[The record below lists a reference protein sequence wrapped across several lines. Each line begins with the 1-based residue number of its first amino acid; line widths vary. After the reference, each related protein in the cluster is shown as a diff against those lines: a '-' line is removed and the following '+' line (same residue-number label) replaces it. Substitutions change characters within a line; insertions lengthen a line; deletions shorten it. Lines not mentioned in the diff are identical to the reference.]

1 MGRRSQKNFYY
12 GGQLLVLYLAEVK
25 KQTRGFIGGYKTELK
40 LLACQHN
47 DQTWS
52 AIPGEDILTYDE
64 TNSLGEGALL
74 LVNLSNNRQLQ
85 GNPELAGAEMV
96 RQLQKI
102 SRLMERSKKDQE
114 KMEQW
119 KQSLTYQ
126 TEILNRQ
133 KMEMETRIEQIE
145 QIEAEFDYLERKRQ
159 ELETLKQ
166 QLNEQQRHLE
176 EGQINCNSYPNLSP
190 EKQQFIRSLAER
202 LANNHDR
209 GNSPSQIL
217 HSTLESVQEQQ
228 TILNS
233 CWQSL
238 EEQKKT
244 VENRQVA
251 NDEMLDYLEQRA
263 RELQTSRNALETAQ
277 IQLQI
282 QETVLNQKQELFER
296 LNLTLQTTDSTRQ
309 MLLRLLQGEELD
321 FDGKIDLEALEKMPL
336 EELESLVKNL
346 QTDLKRWE
354 IFVNDQEEELTLQ
367 CQTVEELEARMAT
380 IDESERA
387 NLEEELAEEQ
397 EKKGMLAAT
406 LVGQRRNLQE
416 RQAIRSQHLKMLQRR
431 QGILSPEDAQKCS
444 FEPLLI
450 LLADNYQNNLQE
462 SQRLAA
468 EIKGLQ
474 EDLPKNRDTI
484 DGQWSDLEQ
493 KTREFE
499 EQERQWRDAN
509 LALLRLKTQV
519 QQYETFL
526 QPVQDQLD
534 QIRQKLETISQWL
547 MPMES
552 NGSAYHYAIN
562 S

>member
-1 MGRRSQKNFYY
+1 
-12 GGQLLVLYLAEVK
+12 VLYLAEVK

-52 AIPGEDILTYDE
+52 ALPGEDILTYDE

-114 KMEQW
+114 KIEQW
-119 KQSLTYQ
+119 KQSLAYQ

-145 QIEAEFDYLERKRQ
+145 QIEAEFEYLERKRQ

-238 EEQKKT
+238 EEQKKA

-282 QETVLNQKQELFER
+282 QETVLSQKQELFER

-416 RQAIRSQHLKMLQRR
+416 RQAIRSQHLKILQRR

-474 EDLPKNRDTI
+474 EDLQKSSDSI

-509 LALLRLKTQV
+509 LVLVRLKTQV

>member
-1 MGRRSQKNFYY
+1 
-12 GGQLLVLYLAEVK
+12 VLYLGEVK
-25 KQTRGFIGGYKTELK
+25 KQIRGFIGGYKTELK

-102 SRLMERSKKDQE
+102 ARLMERSKKDQE
-114 KMEQW
+114 KIEEW

-126 TEILNRQ
+126 SEILNRQ

-145 QIEAEFDYLERKRQ
+145 QIEAEFEYLERKRQ

-176 EGQINCNSYPNLSP
+176 EGQINFNSSPNLSP

-202 LANNHDR
+202 LANNHHR

-228 TILNS
+228 NILNS

-238 EEQKKT
+238 EEQKKA
-244 VENRQVA
+244 VENRQFA
-251 NDEMLDYLEQRA
+251 NNEMLDYLEQRA
-263 RELQTSRNALETAQ
+263 RELQTSRGALETAK

-282 QETVLNQKQELFER
+282 QETVLSQKQELFES

-416 RQAIRSQHLKMLQRR
+416 RQAIRSQHLKILQRR

-450 LLADNYQNNLQE
+450 LLEDSYQNNLQE

-468 EIKGLQ
+468 EIKRLQ

-484 DGQWSDLEQ
+484 DEQWSDLEQ

-552 NGSAYHYAIN
+552 NGSAYP
-562 S
+562 

>member
-1 MGRRSQKNFYY
+1 
-12 GGQLLVLYLAEVK
+12 VLYLAEVK
-25 KQTRGFIGGYKTELK
+25 KQTKGFIGGYKTELK

-102 SRLMERSKKDQE
+102 SRLMERSKENQE
-114 KMEQW
+114 KIEQW

-126 TEILNRQ
+126 SEILNRQ
-133 KMEMETRIEQIE
+133 KVEMEARIEQIE
-145 QIEAEFDYLERKRQ
+145 QIEAEFEYLERKRQ

-166 QLNEQQRHLE
+166 QLKEQQRHLE
-176 EGQINCNSYPNLSP
+176 EGQINFNFSPNLSP
-190 EKQQFIRSLAER
+190 EQEQFIRSLAER

-217 HSTLESVQEQQ
+217 YSTLESVQGQQ

-238 EEQKKT
+238 EEQKKAL
-244 VENRQVA
+244 ENRQVA
-251 NDEMLDYLEQRA
+251 NDEMLDHLEQKA
-263 RELQTSRNALETAQ
+263 RELQMSRSALETAKV
-277 IQLQI
+277 QLQI
-282 QETVLNQKQELFER
+282 QETVLSQKQELFEH
-296 LNLTLQTTDSTRQ
+296 LNLTLQTTDSNRQ
-309 MLLRLLQGEELD
+309 MLLRLAQGQDLD

-336 EELESLVKNL
+336 EELESLVNNL
-346 QTDLKRWE
+346 QTDLDRLE

-367 CQTVEELEARMAT
+367 SQTVEELEARMAR

-387 NLEEELAEEQ
+387 NFAEELAEEQ
-397 EKKGMLAAT
+397 ERKGMLTET
-406 LVGQRRNLQE
+406 LVGQRRNLRE
-416 RQAIRSQHLKMLQRR
+416 RQAIRSQHLKIMQRR

-444 FEPLLI
+444 FEPVLI

-462 SQRLAA
+462 SQHLAA

-509 LALLRLKTQV
+509 LALVRLKTQM

-526 QPVQDQLD
+526 QPVQDHLD
-534 QIRQKLETISQWL
+534 QIHQKLENISHWFI
-547 MPMES
+547 PMES
-552 NGSAYHYAIN
+552 NVIAYH
-562 S
+562 

>member
-1 MGRRSQKNFYY
+1 
-12 GGQLLVLYLAEVK
+12 VLHLAEVK

-40 LLACQHN
+40 LLACQHK

-52 AIPGEDILTYDE
+52 VIPGEDIFTYDE

-114 KMEQW
+114 KIEQW

-126 TEILNRQ
+126 SEILNRQ
-133 KMEMETRIEQIE
+133 KMEMEARIEQIE
-145 QIEAEFDYLERKRQ
+145 EIEAEFEYLERKRQ

-166 QLNEQQRHLE
+166 QLNEQQRQLE
-176 EGQINCNSYPNLSP
+176 EGQINYNSYPNLSP
-190 EKQQFIRSLAER
+190 EQQQFIRSLTER
-202 LANNHDR
+202 LANHHDR

-217 HSTLESVQEQQ
+217 HSTLESVQGQQ

-238 EEQKKT
+238 EEQKKA
-244 VENRQVA
+244 VEERQVA
-251 NDEMLDYLEQRA
+251 NEQMLNHLEQRA
-263 RELQTSRNALETAQ
+263 RELQTSRSALETAKV
-277 IQLQI
+277 QLQI
-282 QETVLNQKQELFER
+282 QETVLSQKQELFER
-296 LNLTLQTTDSTRQ
+296 LNLTLQTTDSARQ
-309 MLLRLLQGEELD
+309 MLLSFAQGEDLG
-321 FDGKIDLEALEKMPL
+321 FDGKIERQALEKMPL
-336 EELESLVKNL
+336 EELESLVNNL
-346 QTDLKRWE
+346 QTDLKHLE

-367 CQTVEELEARMAT
+367 SQTVEELAARMAT
-380 IDESERA
+380 IDESQRA

-397 EKKGMLAAT
+397 ERKGMLTAT

-416 RQAIRSQHLKMLQRR
+416 RQAIRSQHLKILQQR
-431 QGILSPEDAQKCS
+431 QGILSPEEAQKCS

-450 LLADNYQNNLQE
+450 LLADNYQNNLEE

-468 EIKGLQ
+468 EIERIQ
-474 EDLPKNRDTI
+474 EDLQKTSDSL

-526 QPVQDQLD
+526 QPVQDHLD

-547 MPMES
+547 TPMES
-552 NGSAYHYAIN
+552 NGSGYHHAIN

>member
-1 MGRRSQKNFYY
+1 M
-12 GGQLLVLYLAEVK
+12 LYLAEVK

-52 AIPGEDILTYDE
+52 AIPGEDILIYDE

-74 LVNLSNNRQLQ
+74 LVNLSNSRQLQ

-114 KMEQW
+114 KIEQW

-126 TEILNRQ
+126 SEILNRQ

-416 RQAIRSQHLKMLQRR
+416 RQAIRSQHLKILQRR

-450 LLADNYQNNLQE
+450 FLEDSYQNNLQE
-462 SQRLAA
+462 SQHLAA

-474 EDLPKNRDTI
+474 EDLQKSSDTI
-484 DGQWSDLEQ
+484 DEQWSDLEQ

-509 LALLRLKTQV
+509 LVLVRLKTQV

>member
-1 MGRRSQKNFYY
+1 M
-12 GGQLLVLYLAEVK
+12 LYLTEVK

-102 SRLMERSKKDQE
+102 ARLMERSKKDQE
-114 KMEQW
+114 KIEEW

-126 TEILNRQ
+126 SEILNRQ

-145 QIEAEFDYLERKRQ
+145 QIEAEFEYLERKRQ

-176 EGQINCNSYPNLSP
+176 EGQINFNSSPNLSP

-238 EEQKKT
+238 EEQKKA
-244 VENRQVA
+244 VENRQFA
-251 NDEMLDYLEQRA
+251 NNEMLDYLEQRA
-263 RELQTSRNALETAQ
+263 RELQTSRGALETAK

-282 QETVLNQKQELFER
+282 QETVLSQKQELFES

-416 RQAIRSQHLKMLQRR
+416 RQAIRSQHLKILQRR

-450 LLADNYQNNLQE
+450 LLEDSYQNNLQE

-468 EIKGLQ
+468 EIKRLQ

-484 DGQWSDLEQ
+484 DEQWSDLEQ

>member
-1 MGRRSQKNFYY
+1 M
-12 GGQLLVLYLAEVK
+12 LYLAEVK

-52 AIPGEDILTYDE
+52 ALPGEDILTYDE

-114 KMEQW
+114 KIEQW
-119 KQSLTYQ
+119 KQSLAYQ

-145 QIEAEFDYLERKRQ
+145 QIEAEFEYLERKRQ

-238 EEQKKT
+238 EEQKKA

-282 QETVLNQKQELFER
+282 QETVLSQKQELFER

-416 RQAIRSQHLKMLQRR
+416 RQAIRSQHLKILQRR

-474 EDLPKNRDTI
+474 EDLQKSSDSI

-509 LALLRLKTQV
+509 LVLVRLKTQV

>member
-1 MGRRSQKNFYY
+1 M
-12 GGQLLVLYLAEVK
+12 LYLAEVK

-238 EEQKKT
+238 EEQKKA

-263 RELQTSRNALETAQ
+263 RELQTSRSALETAK

-282 QETVLNQKQELFER
+282 QETVLSQKQELFER

-354 IFVNDQEEELTLQ
+354 IFVNDEEEELTLQ

-387 NLEEELAEEQ
+387 NLESELAEEQ

-416 RQAIRSQHLKMLQRR
+416 RQAIRSQHLK
-431 QGILSPEDAQKCS
+431 IL
-444 FEPLLI
+444 
-450 LLADNYQNNLQE
+450 
-462 SQRLAA
+462 
-468 EIKGLQ
+468 
-474 EDLPKNRDTI
+474 
-484 DGQWSDLEQ
+484 
-493 KTREFE
+493 
-499 EQERQWRDAN
+499 
-509 LALLRLKTQV
+509 
-519 QQYETFL
+519 
-526 QPVQDQLD
+526 
-534 QIRQKLETISQWL
+534 
-547 MPMES
+547 
-552 NGSAYHYAIN
+552 
-562 S
+562 

>member
-1 MGRRSQKNFYY
+1 M
-12 GGQLLVLYLAEVK
+12 LYLAEVK
-25 KQTRGFIGGYKTELK
+25 KQTKGFIGGYKTELK

-114 KMEQW
+114 KIEQW

-126 TEILNRQ
+126 SEILNRQ
-133 KMEMETRIEQIE
+133 KVEMEARIEQIE
-145 QIEAEFDYLERKRQ
+145 QIEAEFEYLERKRQ

-166 QLNEQQRHLE
+166 QLKEQQRHLE
-176 EGQINCNSYPNLSP
+176 EGQINFNFSPNLSP
-190 EKQQFIRSLAER
+190 EQEQFIRSLAER

-217 HSTLESVQEQQ
+217 YSTLESVQGQQ

-238 EEQKKT
+238 EEQKKAL
-244 VENRQVA
+244 ENRQVA
-251 NDEMLDYLEQRA
+251 NDEMLDHLEQKA
-263 RELQTSRNALETAQ
+263 RELQMSRSALETAKV
-277 IQLQI
+277 QLQI
-282 QETVLNQKQELFER
+282 QETVLSQKQELFEH
-296 LNLTLQTTDSTRQ
+296 LNLTLQTTDSARQ
-309 MLLRLLQGEELD
+309 MLLSFAQGED
-321 FDGKIDLEALEKMPL
+321 IDRGGKIDLEALEKMPL
-336 EELESLVKNL
+336 EELESLVNNL
-346 QTDLKRWE
+346 QTDLDRLE
-354 IFVNDQEEELTLQ
+354 TFVNDQEEELTLQ
-367 CQTVEELEARMAT
+367 SQTVEELEARMAT
-380 IDESERA
+380 IDQSQRA
-387 NLEEELAEEQ
+387 NLGEELAEER
-397 EKKGMLAAT
+397 ERKGMLTAT
-406 LVGQRRNLQE
+406 LVGQRRNLLE
-416 RQAIRSQHLKMLQRR
+416 RQAIRSRHLKILQRR

-444 FEPLLI
+444 FEPVLI

-468 EIKGLQ
+468 EIERIQ
-474 EDLPKNRDTI
+474 EDLQKSSDSL

-499 EQERQWRDAN
+499 EEERQWRDAN

-526 QPVQDQLD
+526 QPVQDHLD
-534 QIRQKLETISQWL
+534 QIRQKLETLSQWL
-547 MPMES
+547 TPMES

>member
-1 MGRRSQKNFYY
+1 
-12 GGQLLVLYLAEVK
+12 VLYLAEVK

-40 LLACQHN
+40 LLACQHK

-114 KMEQW
+114 KIEQW

-126 TEILNRQ
+126 SEILNRQ

-145 QIEAEFDYLERKRQ
+145 QIEAEFEYLERKRQ

-202 LANNHDR
+202 LANKHDR
-209 GNSPSQIL
+209 GNSPSQII

-238 EEQKKT
+238 EEEKKA
-244 VENRQVA
+244 VENLQVA

-263 RELQTSRNALETAQ
+263 RELQTSRNALETAK

-282 QETVLNQKQELFER
+282 QETVLSQKQELFEC
-296 LNLTLQTTDSTRQ
+296 LNLTLQTTDSTQQ

-321 FDGKIDLEALEKMPL
+321 FDGKVDLEALEKMPL

-534 QIRQKLETISQWL
+534 QIRQKLEAISQWL
-547 MPMES
+547 TPMES

>member
-1 MGRRSQKNFYY
+1 
-12 GGQLLVLYLAEVK
+12 VLYLAEVK

-40 LLACQHN
+40 LLACQHK

-52 AIPGEDILTYDE
+52 AIPEEDILTYDE
-64 TNSLGEGALL
+64 TKPLAEGALL

-85 GNPELAGAEMV
+85 GNPELAAAEMV

-114 KMEQW
+114 KIEQW

-126 TEILNRQ
+126 SEILNRQ
-133 KMEMETRIEQIE
+133 KMEMEARIEQIE
-145 QIEAEFDYLERKRQ
+145 QIEAEFEYLERKRQ

-166 QLNEQQRHLE
+166 QLNEQQRQLE
-176 EGQINCNSYPNLSP
+176 EGQINDNFSPNLSL
-190 EKQQFIRSLAER
+190 EQQQFIRSLAER
-202 LANNHDR
+202 LANNHDP

-217 HSTLESVQEQQ
+217 YSTLESVQGQQ

-238 EEQKKT
+238 EEQKKA

-251 NDEMLDYLEQRA
+251 NDEMIDYLEQRA
-263 RELQTSRNALETAQ
+263 RELQTSRSGLETAK

-282 QETVLNQKQELFER
+282 QETVLSHKQELFER

-321 FDGKIDLEALEKMPL
+321 FDDKIDLEALEKMPL

-387 NLEEELAEEQ
+387 NLEAELAEEQ
-397 EKKGMLAAT
+397 EKKAMLAAT

-416 RQAIRSQHLKMLQRR
+416 RQAIRSQHLKILQRR

-444 FEPLLI
+444 FEPVLM

-468 EIKGLQ
+468 EIKQLQ
-474 EDLPKNRDTI
+474 EDLQKSGDI
-484 DGQWSDLEQ
+484 IEGQWSDLAQ

-499 EQERQWRDAN
+499 EQEREWRDAN

-526 QPVQDQLD
+526 QPVQDHLD
-534 QIRQKLETISQWL
+534 QIRQQLETICQWL
-547 MPMES
+547 TPMKS

>member
-102 SRLMERSKKDQE
+102 ARLMERSKKDQE
-114 KMEQW
+114 KIEEW

-126 TEILNRQ
+126 SEILNRQ

-145 QIEAEFDYLERKRQ
+145 QIEAEFEYLERKRQ

-176 EGQINCNSYPNLSP
+176 EGQINFNSSPNLSP

-202 LANNHDR
+202 LANNHHR

-228 TILNS
+228 NILNS

-238 EEQKKT
+238 EEQKKA
-244 VENRQVA
+244 VENRQFA
-251 NDEMLDYLEQRA
+251 NNEMLDYLEQRA
-263 RELQTSRNALETAQ
+263 RELQTSRGALETAK

-282 QETVLNQKQELFER
+282 QETVLSQKQELFES

-416 RQAIRSQHLKMLQRR
+416 RQAIRSQHLKILQRR

-450 LLADNYQNNLQE
+450 LLEDSYQNNLQE

-468 EIKGLQ
+468 EIKRLQ

-484 DGQWSDLEQ
+484 DEQWSDLEQ

-552 NGSAYHYAIN
+552 NGSAYP
-562 S
+562 

>member
-1 MGRRSQKNFYY
+1 M
-12 GGQLLVLYLAEVK
+12 LYLAEVK

-52 AIPGEDILTYDE
+52 AIPGEDILIYDE

-114 KMEQW
+114 KIEQW

-126 TEILNRQ
+126 SEMLNRQ

-145 QIEAEFDYLERKRQ
+145 QIEAEFEYLERKRQ

-209 GNSPSQIL
+209 GNSPSQII

-238 EEQKKT
+238 EEQKKA

-263 RELQTSRNALETAQ
+263 RELETSRNALETAK

-282 QETVLNQKQELFER
+282 QETVLSQKQELFER

-354 IFVNDQEEELTLQ
+354 IFVNDEEEELTLQ

-387 NLEEELAEEQ
+387 NLESELAEEQ

-416 RQAIRSQHLKMLQRR
+416 RQAIRSQHLKILQRR

-450 LLADNYQNNLQE
+450 FLEDSYQNNLQE

-474 EDLPKNRDTI
+474 EDLQKSSDSI

-509 LALLRLKTQV
+509 LVLVRLKTQV

>member
-1 MGRRSQKNFYY
+1 
-12 GGQLLVLYLAEVK
+12 VLYLAEVK

-114 KMEQW
+114 KIEQW

-126 TEILNRQ
+126 SEILNRQ

-145 QIEAEFDYLERKRQ
+145 QIEAEFEYLERKKQ

-238 EEQKKT
+238 EEQKKAL
-244 VENRQVA
+244 ENRQVA
-251 NDEMLDYLEQRA
+251 NDEMLDYLEKRA
-263 RELQTSRNALETAQ
+263 RELQTSRRALETAK
-277 IQLQI
+277 IELQI
-282 QETVLNQKQELFER
+282 QETVLSQKQKLFEH
-296 LNLTLQTTDSTRQ
+296 LNLTLQTTDSARQ
-309 MLLRLLQGEELD
+309 MLLSFAQGED
-321 FDGKIDLEALEKMPL
+321 IDRGGKIDLEALEKMPL
-336 EELESLVKNL
+336 EELESLVNNL
-346 QTDLKRWE
+346 QTDLNRLE
-354 IFVNDQEEELTLQ
+354 TFVNDQEEELTLQ
-367 CQTVEELEARMAT
+367 SQTVEELEARMAT
-380 IDESERA
+380 IDQSQRA
-387 NLEEELAEEQ
+387 NLGEELAEER
-397 EKKGMLAAT
+397 ERKGMLTAT
-406 LVGQRRNLQE
+406 LVGQRRNLLE
-416 RQAIRSQHLKMLQRR
+416 RQAIRSRHLKILQRR

-444 FEPLLI
+444 FEPVLI
-450 LLADNYQNNLQE
+450 LLEDSYQNNLQE

-468 EIKGLQ
+468 EIKELQ
-474 EDLPKNRDTI
+474 EDLQKNRDTI
-484 DGQWSDLEQ
+484 DEQCSDLEQ

-547 MPMES
+547 TPMES

>member
-1 MGRRSQKNFYY
+1 
-12 GGQLLVLYLAEVK
+12 VLYLTEVK

-102 SRLMERSKKDQE
+102 ARLMERSKKDQE
-114 KMEQW
+114 KIEEW

-126 TEILNRQ
+126 SEILNRQ

-145 QIEAEFDYLERKRQ
+145 QIEAEFEYLERKRQ

-176 EGQINCNSYPNLSP
+176 EGQINFNSSPNLSP

-202 LANNHDR
+202 LANNHHR

-228 TILNS
+228 NILNS

-238 EEQKKT
+238 EEQKKA
-244 VENRQVA
+244 VENRQFA
-251 NDEMLDYLEQRA
+251 NNEMLDYLEQRA
-263 RELQTSRNALETAQ
+263 RELQTSRGALETAK

-282 QETVLNQKQELFER
+282 QETVLSQKQELFES

-416 RQAIRSQHLKMLQRR
+416 RQAIRSQHLKILQRR

-450 LLADNYQNNLQE
+450 LLEDSYQNNLQE

-468 EIKGLQ
+468 EIKRLQ

-484 DGQWSDLEQ
+484 DEQWSDLEQ

-552 NGSAYHYAIN
+552 NGSAYP
-562 S
+562 

>member
-1 MGRRSQKNFYY
+1 
-12 GGQLLVLYLAEVK
+12 
-25 KQTRGFIGGYKTELK
+25 
-40 LLACQHN
+40 
-47 DQTWS
+47 
-52 AIPGEDILTYDE
+52 
-64 TNSLGEGALL
+64 
-74 LVNLSNNRQLQ
+74 
-85 GNPELAGAEMV
+85 
-96 RQLQKI
+96 
-102 SRLMERSKKDQE
+102 
-114 KMEQW
+114 
-119 KQSLTYQ
+119 
-126 TEILNRQ
+126 
-133 KMEMETRIEQIE
+133 
-145 QIEAEFDYLERKRQ
+145 
-159 ELETLKQ
+159 
-166 QLNEQQRHLE
+166 
-176 EGQINCNSYPNLSP
+176 
-190 EKQQFIRSLAER
+190 
-202 LANNHDR
+202 
-209 GNSPSQIL
+209 
-217 HSTLESVQEQQ
+217 
-228 TILNS
+228 
-233 CWQSL
+233 
-238 EEQKKT
+238 
-244 VENRQVA
+244 
-251 NDEMLDYLEQRA
+251 
-263 RELQTSRNALETAQ
+263 
-277 IQLQI
+277 
-282 QETVLNQKQELFER
+282 
-296 LNLTLQTTDSTRQ
+296 
-309 MLLRLLQGEELD
+309 MLLRLLGGEELG

-380 IDESERA
+380 IDQSERA

-416 RQAIRSQHLKMLQRR
+416 RQAISSQHLKILQRR
-431 QGILSPEDAQKCS
+431 QGISSSENTQKS
-444 FEPLLI
+444 GFEPLLM

-474 EDLPKNRDTI
+474 EDLQKSSDSI

-499 EQERQWRDAN
+499 EQERQWRDTN

>member
-1 MGRRSQKNFYY
+1 
-12 GGQLLVLYLAEVK
+12 VLYLAEVK

-114 KMEQW
+114 KIEQW

-126 TEILNRQ
+126 SEILNRQ

-145 QIEAEFDYLERKRQ
+145 QIEAEFEYLERKRQ

-238 EEQKKT
+238 EEQKKA

-282 QETVLNQKQELFER
+282 QETVLSQKQELFER

-416 RQAIRSQHLKMLQRR
+416 RQAIRSQHLKILQRR

-450 LLADNYQNNLQE
+450 LLEDSYQNNLQE

-474 EDLPKNRDTI
+474 EDLQKSSDSI

-509 LALLRLKTQV
+509 LVLVRLKTQV

>member
-1 MGRRSQKNFYY
+1 M
-12 GGQLLVLYLAEVK
+12 LYLAEVK
-25 KQTRGFIGGYKTELK
+25 KQTKGFIGGYKIELK

-52 AIPGEDILTYDE
+52 AIPGNDTLTYDE
-64 TNSLGEGALL
+64 TNSRGEGALL

-114 KMEQW
+114 KIEQW

-126 TEILNRQ
+126 SEILNRQ
-133 KMEMETRIEQIE
+133 KMEMEARIEQIE
-145 QIEAEFDYLERKRQ
+145 QIEAEFQYLDHQRQ

-166 QLNEQQRHLE
+166 QLKEQQRNLE
-176 EGQINCNSYPNLSP
+176 EGQINFNSSPNLSP
-190 EKQQFIRSLAER
+190 EQEQFIRSLAER
-202 LANNHDR
+202 LANNHDQ
-209 GNSPSQIL
+209 GNSPSPIL
-217 HSTLESVQEQQ
+217 HSTLESVQGQQ

-238 EEQKKT
+238 EEQKKAI
-244 VENRQVA
+244 EDRQVA
-251 NDEMLDYLEQRA
+251 NEQMLNHLEQSS
-263 RELQTSRNALETAQ
+263 RELQMSRSALETAKV
-277 IQLQI
+277 QLQI
-282 QETVLNQKQELFER
+282 QETILSQKQELFEH
-296 LNLTLQTTDSTRQ
+296 LNLTLQTTDSNRQ
-309 MLLRLLQGEELD
+309 MLLRLAQGQDLD

-336 EELESLVKNL
+336 EELESLVNNL
-346 QTDLKRWE
+346 QTDLDRLE

-367 CQTVEELEARMAT
+367 SQTVEELEARMAR

-387 NLEEELAEEQ
+387 NFAEELAEEQ
-397 EKKGMLAAT
+397 ERKGMLTET
-406 LVGQRRNLQE
+406 LVGQRRNLRE
-416 RQAIRSQHLKMLQRR
+416 RQAIRSQHLKIMQRR

-444 FEPLLI
+444 FEPVLI
-450 LLADNYQNNLQE
+450 LLADDYQNNLEE

-468 EIKGLQ
+468 EIKRLQ
-474 EDLPKNRDTI
+474 EDLQKTRDSI

-499 EQERQWRDAN
+499 EQERQWHDAN

-526 QPVQDQLD
+526 QPVQDHLD

-547 MPMES
+547 TPMES
-552 NGSAYHYAIN
+552 NSPY
-562 S
+562 

>member
-1 MGRRSQKNFYY
+1 M
-12 GGQLLVLYLAEVK
+12 LYLAEVK
-25 KQTRGFIGGYKTELK
+25 KQTKGFIGGYKTELK
-40 LLACQHN
+40 LLACQHK

-52 AIPGEDILTYDE
+52 AIAGEDILTCDE
-64 TNSLGEGALL
+64 TNSLSEGALL

-102 SRLMERSKKDQE
+102 SRLMERSKENQE
-114 KMEQW
+114 KIEQW

-126 TEILNRQ
+126 SEILNRQ
-133 KMEMETRIEQIE
+133 KVEMEARIEQIE
-145 QIEAEFDYLERKRQ
+145 QIEAEFEYLERKRQ

-166 QLNEQQRHLE
+166 QLKEQQRHLE
-176 EGQINCNSYPNLSP
+176 EGQINFNFSPNLSP
-190 EKQQFIRSLAER
+190 EQEQFIRSLAER

-217 HSTLESVQEQQ
+217 YSTLESVQGQQ

-238 EEQKKT
+238 EEQKKAL
-244 VENRQVA
+244 ENRQVA
-251 NDEMLDYLEQRA
+251 NDEMLDHLEQKA
-263 RELQTSRNALETAQ
+263 RELQMSRSALETAKV
-277 IQLQI
+277 QLQI
-282 QETVLNQKQELFER
+282 QETVLSQKQELFEH
-296 LNLTLQTTDSTRQ
+296 LNLTLQTTDSARQ
-309 MLLRLLQGEELD
+309 MLLSFAQGED
-321 FDGKIDLEALEKMPL
+321 IDRGGKIDLEALEKMPL
-336 EELESLVKNL
+336 EELESLVNNL
-346 QTDLKRWE
+346 QTDLERLE
-354 IFVNDQEEELTLQ
+354 TFVNDQEEELTLQ
-367 CQTVEELEARMAT
+367 SQTVEELEARMAT
-380 IDESERA
+380 VDESQRA
-387 NLEEELAEEQ
+387 NLGEELAEER
-397 EKKGMLAAT
+397 ERKGMLTAT
-406 LVGQRRNLQE
+406 LVGQRRNLLE
-416 RQAIRSQHLKMLQRR
+416 RQAIRSRHLKILQRR

-444 FEPLLI
+444 FEPVLI

-468 EIKGLQ
+468 EIERIQ
-474 EDLPKNRDTI
+474 EDLQKSSDSL

-499 EQERQWRDAN
+499 EEERQWRDAN

-526 QPVQDQLD
+526 QPVQDHLD
-534 QIRQKLETISQWL
+534 QIRQKLETLSQWL
-547 MPMES
+547 TPMES

>member
-1 MGRRSQKNFYY
+1 
-12 GGQLLVLYLAEVK
+12 VLYLAEVK
-25 KQTRGFIGGYKTELK
+25 KQTKGFIGGYKIELK

-52 AIPGEDILTYDE
+52 AIPGNDTLTYDE
-64 TNSLGEGALL
+64 TNSRGEGALL

-102 SRLMERSKKDQE
+102 SRLMERSKEDQE
-114 KMEQW
+114 KIEQW

-126 TEILNRQ
+126 SEILNRQ
-133 KMEMETRIEQIE
+133 KMEMEARIEQIE
-145 QIEAEFDYLERKRQ
+145 QIEAEFQYLDHQRQ

-166 QLNEQQRHLE
+166 QLKEQQRNLE
-176 EGQINCNSYPNLSP
+176 EGQINFNSSPNLSP
-190 EKQQFIRSLAER
+190 EQEQFIRSLAER
-202 LANNHDR
+202 LANNHDQ
-209 GNSPSQIL
+209 GNSPSPIL
-217 HSTLESVQEQQ
+217 HSTLESVQGQQ

-238 EEQKKT
+238 EEQKKAI
-244 VENRQVA
+244 EDRQVA
-251 NDEMLDYLEQRA
+251 NEQMLNHLEQSS
-263 RELQTSRNALETAQ
+263 RELQMSRSALETAKV
-277 IQLQI
+277 QLQI
-282 QETVLNQKQELFER
+282 QETILSQKQELFEH
-296 LNLTLQTTDSTRQ
+296 LNLTLQTTDSNRQ
-309 MLLRLLQGEELD
+309 MLLRLAQGQDLD

-336 EELESLVKNL
+336 EELESLVNNL
-346 QTDLKRWE
+346 QTDLDRLE
-354 IFVNDQEEELTLQ
+354 NFVNDQEEELTLQ
-367 CQTVEELEARMAT
+367 SQTVEELEARMAR

-387 NLEEELAEEQ
+387 NFAEELAEEQ
-397 EKKGMLAAT
+397 ERKGMLTET
-406 LVGQRRNLQE
+406 LVGQRRNLRE
-416 RQAIRSQHLKMLQRR
+416 RQAIRSQHLKIMQRR

-444 FEPLLI
+444 FEPVLI
-450 LLADNYQNNLQE
+450 LLADDYQNNLEE

-468 EIKGLQ
+468 EIKRLQ
-474 EDLPKNRDTI
+474 EDLQKTRDSI

-499 EQERQWRDAN
+499 EQERQWHDAN

-526 QPVQDQLD
+526 QPVQDHLD

-547 MPMES
+547 TPMES
-552 NGSAYHYAIN
+552 NSPY
-562 S
+562 

>member
-1 MGRRSQKNFYY
+1 M
-12 GGQLLVLYLAEVK
+12 LHLAEVK

-40 LLACQHN
+40 LLACQHK

-52 AIPGEDILTYDE
+52 VIPGEDIFTYDE

-114 KMEQW
+114 KIEQW

-126 TEILNRQ
+126 SEILNRQ
-133 KMEMETRIEQIE
+133 KMEMEARIEQIE
-145 QIEAEFDYLERKRQ
+145 EIEAEFEYLERKRQ

-166 QLNEQQRHLE
+166 QLNEQQRQLE
-176 EGQINCNSYPNLSP
+176 EGQINYNSYPNLSP
-190 EKQQFIRSLAER
+190 EQQQFIRSLTER
-202 LANNHDR
+202 LANHHDR

-217 HSTLESVQEQQ
+217 HSTLESVQGQQ

-238 EEQKKT
+238 EEQKKA
-244 VENRQVA
+244 VEERQVA
-251 NDEMLDYLEQRA
+251 NEQMLNHLEQRA
-263 RELQTSRNALETAQ
+263 RELQTSRSALETAKV
-277 IQLQI
+277 QLQI
-282 QETVLNQKQELFER
+282 QETVLSQKQELFEH
-296 LNLTLQTTDSTRQ
+296 LNLTLQTTDSARQ
-309 MLLRLLQGEELD
+309 MLLSFPQGEDLG
-321 FDGKIDLEALEKMPL
+321 FDGKIERQALEKMPL
-336 EELESLVKNL
+336 EELESLVNNL
-346 QTDLKRWE
+346 QTDLKHLE

-367 CQTVEELEARMAT
+367 SQTVEELAARMAT
-380 IDESERA
+380 IDESQRA

-397 EKKGMLAAT
+397 ERKGMLTAT

-416 RQAIRSQHLKMLQRR
+416 RQAIRSQHLKILQQR
-431 QGILSPEDAQKCS
+431 QGILSPEEDQKCS

-450 LLADNYQNNLQE
+450 LLADNYQNNLEE

-468 EIKGLQ
+468 EIERIQ
-474 EDLPKNRDTI
+474 EDLQKTSDSL

-526 QPVQDQLD
+526 QPVQDHLD

-547 MPMES
+547 TPMES
-552 NGSAYHYAIN
+552 NGSGYHHAIN

>member
-1 MGRRSQKNFYY
+1 
-12 GGQLLVLYLAEVK
+12 
-25 KQTRGFIGGYKTELK
+25 
-40 LLACQHN
+40 
-47 DQTWS
+47 
-52 AIPGEDILTYDE
+52 
-64 TNSLGEGALL
+64 
-74 LVNLSNNRQLQ
+74 
-85 GNPELAGAEMV
+85 MV

-102 SRLMERSKKDQE
+102 ARLMERSKKDQE
-114 KMEQW
+114 KIEEW

-126 TEILNRQ
+126 SEILNRQ

-145 QIEAEFDYLERKRQ
+145 QIEAEFEYLERKRQ

-176 EGQINCNSYPNLSP
+176 EGQINFNSSPNLSP

-202 LANNHDR
+202 LANNHHR

-228 TILNS
+228 NILNS

-238 EEQKKT
+238 EEQKKA
-244 VENRQVA
+244 VENRQFA
-251 NDEMLDYLEQRA
+251 NNEMLDYLEQRA
-263 RELQTSRNALETAQ
+263 RELQTSRSALETAK

-282 QETVLNQKQELFER
+282 QETVLSQKQELFES

-416 RQAIRSQHLKMLQRR
+416 RQAIRSQHLKILQRR

-450 LLADNYQNNLQE
+450 LLEDSYQNNLQE

-468 EIKGLQ
+468 EIKRLQ

-484 DGQWSDLEQ
+484 DEQWSDLEQ

-552 NGSAYHYAIN
+552 NGSAYP
-562 S
+562 

>member
-1 MGRRSQKNFYY
+1 
-12 GGQLLVLYLAEVK
+12 VLYLAEVK

-40 LLACQHN
+40 LLACQHK

-114 KMEQW
+114 KIEQW

-126 TEILNRQ
+126 SEILNRQ

-145 QIEAEFDYLERKRQ
+145 QIEAEFEYLERKKQ

-202 LANNHDR
+202 LANKHDR
-209 GNSPSQIL
+209 GNSPSQII

-238 EEQKKT
+238 EEEKKA
-244 VENRQVA
+244 VENLQVA

-263 RELQTSRNALETAQ
+263 RELQTSRNALETAK

-282 QETVLNQKQELFER
+282 QETVLSQKQELFEC
-296 LNLTLQTTDSTRQ
+296 LNLTLQTTDSTQQ

-321 FDGKIDLEALEKMPL
+321 FDGKVDLEALEKMPL

-534 QIRQKLETISQWL
+534 QIRQKLEAISQWL
-547 MPMES
+547 TPMES

>member
-1 MGRRSQKNFYY
+1 
-12 GGQLLVLYLAEVK
+12 
-25 KQTRGFIGGYKTELK
+25 
-40 LLACQHN
+40 
-47 DQTWS
+47 
-52 AIPGEDILTYDE
+52 
-64 TNSLGEGALL
+64 
-74 LVNLSNNRQLQ
+74 
-85 GNPELAGAEMV
+85 MV

-102 SRLMERSKKDQE
+102 ARLMERSKKDQE
-114 KMEQW
+114 KIEEW

-126 TEILNRQ
+126 SEILNRQ

-145 QIEAEFDYLERKRQ
+145 QIEAEFEYLERKRQ

-176 EGQINCNSYPNLSP
+176 EGQINFNSSPNLSP

-202 LANNHDR
+202 LANNHHR

-228 TILNS
+228 NILNS

-238 EEQKKT
+238 EEQKKA
-244 VENRQVA
+244 VENRQFA
-251 NDEMLDYLEQRA
+251 NNEMLDYLEQRA
-263 RELQTSRNALETAQ
+263 RELQTSRGALETAK

-282 QETVLNQKQELFER
+282 QETVLSQKQELFES

-416 RQAIRSQHLKMLQRR
+416 RQAIRSQHLKILQRR

-450 LLADNYQNNLQE
+450 LLEDSYQNNLQE

-468 EIKGLQ
+468 EIKRLQ

-484 DGQWSDLEQ
+484 DEQWSDLEQ

-499 EQERQWRDAN
+499 EQERQ
-509 LALLRLKTQV
+509 
-519 QQYETFL
+519 
-526 QPVQDQLD
+526 
-534 QIRQKLETISQWL
+534 
-547 MPMES
+547 
-552 NGSAYHYAIN
+552 
-562 S
+562 

>member
-1 MGRRSQKNFYY
+1 M
-12 GGQLLVLYLAEVK
+12 LYLAEVK
-25 KQTRGFIGGYKTELK
+25 KQTRGFIGAYKTELR
-40 LLACQHN
+40 LLACQHK

-52 AIPGEDILTYDE
+52 DLPGEDILTYDE

-74 LVNLSNNRQLQ
+74 LVNLSNSRQLQ
-85 GNPELAGAEMV
+85 GKPELAGAEIV

-114 KMEQW
+114 KIEQW

-126 TEILNRQ
+126 SEILDRR
-133 KMEMETRIEQIE
+133 KGEMEARIEQIE
-145 QIEAEFDYLERKRQ
+145 QMEAEFEYLERKRQ

-166 QLNEQQRHLE
+166 QLSEQQRHLE
-176 EGQINCNSYPNLSP
+176 EGQINFNSCPNLSP
-190 EKQQFIRSLAER
+190 EQQQFIRSLAER

-209 GNSPSQIL
+209 GNSPAKIL
-217 HSTLESVQEQQ
+217 HCTLESVQEQQ

-233 CWQSL
+233 CWRSL
-238 EEQKKT
+238 EEQKKA

-251 NDEMLDYLEQRA
+251 NNEMLDHLEQRT
-263 RELQTSRNALETAQ
+263 RELRTVRPALQAAK

-282 QETVLNQKQELFER
+282 QETVLSQKQQLFEH
-296 LNLTLQTTDSTRQ
+296 LNLTLQTTDSARQ
-309 MLLRLLQGEELD
+309 MLLRLLGGEKLD
-321 FDGKIDLEALEKMPL
+321 FDGEIDLEVLEQMPL
-336 EELESLVKNL
+336 EELESLVDNL
-346 QTDLKRWE
+346 QKDLNRWE

-367 CQTVEELEARMAT
+367 CQTVAELEAKMAT
-380 IDESERA
+380 VDQSERA

-416 RQAIRSQHLKMLQRR
+416 RQAISSQHLKILQRR
-431 QGILSPEDAQKCS
+431 QGILSPEDNEKPG
-444 FEPLLI
+444 FEPLLM
-450 LLADNYQNNLQE
+450 LLADNYHNNLQE

-474 EDLPKNRDTI
+474 EDLRKVSDSI

-493 KTREFE
+493 KTSEVE
-499 EQERQWRDAN
+499 EQERQWQDAN
-509 LALLRLKTQV
+509 LALVRLKTQV

-526 QPVQDQLD
+526 QPVQDRLD
-534 QIRQKLETISQWL
+534 QIRQQLEAISQWL
-547 MPMES
+547 TPMES
-552 NGSAYHYAIN
+552 NVGTYHSAID

>member
-1 MGRRSQKNFYY
+1 M
-12 GGQLLVLYLAEVK
+12 LYLAEVK
-25 KQTRGFIGGYKTELK
+25 KQTKGFIGGYKTELK
-40 LLACQHN
+40 LLACQHK

-52 AIPGEDILTYDE
+52 AIAGEDILTCDE
-64 TNSLGEGALL
+64 TNSLSEGALL

-102 SRLMERSKKDQE
+102 SRLMERSKENQE
-114 KMEQW
+114 KIEQW

-126 TEILNRQ
+126 SEILNRQ
-133 KMEMETRIEQIE
+133 KVEMEARIEQIE
-145 QIEAEFDYLERKRQ
+145 QIEAEFEYLERKRQ

-166 QLNEQQRHLE
+166 QLKEQQRHLE
-176 EGQINCNSYPNLSP
+176 EGQINFNFSPNLSP
-190 EKQQFIRSLAER
+190 EQEQFIRSLAER

-217 HSTLESVQEQQ
+217 YSTLESVQGQQ

-238 EEQKKT
+238 EEQKKAL
-244 VENRQVA
+244 ENRQVA
-251 NDEMLDYLEQRA
+251 NDEMLDHLEQKA
-263 RELQTSRNALETAQ
+263 RELQMSRSALETAKV
-277 IQLQI
+277 QLQI
-282 QETVLNQKQELFER
+282 QETVLSQKQELFEC
-296 LNLTLQTTDSTRQ
+296 LNLTLQTTDSARQ
-309 MLLRLLQGEELD
+309 MLLSFAQGED
-321 FDGKIDLEALEKMPL
+321 IDRGGKIDLEALEKMPL
-336 EELESLVKNL
+336 EELESLVNNL
-346 QTDLKRWE
+346 QTDLDLLE
-354 IFVNDQEEELTLQ
+354 NFVNDQEEELTLQ
-367 CQTVEELEARMAT
+367 SQTVEELEARMAT
-380 IDESERA
+380 VDESQRA
-387 NLEEELAEEQ
+387 NLGEELAEER
-397 EKKGMLAAT
+397 ERKGMLTAT

-416 RQAIRSQHLKMLQRR
+416 RQAIRSQHLKILQRR

-444 FEPLLI
+444 FEPVLI

-468 EIKGLQ
+468 EIERIQ
-474 EDLPKNRDTI
+474 EDLQKSSDSL

-499 EQERQWRDAN
+499 EEERQWRDAN

-526 QPVQDQLD
+526 QPVQDHLD
-534 QIRQKLETISQWL
+534 QIRQKLETLSQWL
-547 MPMES
+547 TPMES

>member
-1 MGRRSQKNFYY
+1 M
-12 GGQLLVLYLAEVK
+12 LYLAEVK

-52 AIPGEDILTYDE
+52 AIPGEDILIYDE

-74 LVNLSNNRQLQ
+74 LVNLSNSRQLQ

-114 KMEQW
+114 KIEQW

-126 TEILNRQ
+126 SEILNRQ

-145 QIEAEFDYLERKRQ
+145 QIEAEFEYLERKRQ

-217 HSTLESVQEQQ
+217 HSTLESVQGQQ

-238 EEQKKT
+238 EEQKKA
-244 VENRQVA
+244 VEDRQVA
-251 NDEMLDYLEQRA
+251 NEQMLNHLEQRS
-263 RELQTSRNALETAQ
+263 RELQMSRSALETAKV
-277 IQLQI
+277 QLQI
-282 QETVLNQKQELFER
+282 QETILSQKQELFAQ

-309 MLLRLLQGEELD
+309 MLLCLAQGQDLD
-321 FDGKIDLEALEKMPL
+321 FDGKIDLEALKKMPL
-336 EELESLVKNL
+336 EELESLVNNL
-346 QTDLKRWE
+346 QTDLDLLE
-354 IFVNDQEEELTLQ
+354 NFVNDQEEELTLQ
-367 CQTVEELEARMAT
+367 SQTVEELAARMAR

-387 NLEEELAEEQ
+387 NLEAELAEEQ
-397 EKKGMLAAT
+397 EKKGMLTET
-406 LVGQRRNLQE
+406 LVGQRRNLRE
-416 RQAIRSQHLKMLQRR
+416 RQAIRSQHLKILQRR

-444 FEPLLI
+444 FEPVLI
-450 LLADNYQNNLQE
+450 LLADNYQNNREE

-468 EIKGLQ
+468 EIKRLQ
-474 EDLPKNRDTI
+474 EDLPKTRDSI

-499 EQERQWRDAN
+499 EQERQWRNAN

-526 QPVQDQLD
+526 QPVQDHLD

-547 MPMES
+547 TPMES
-552 NGSAYHYAIN
+552 N
-562 S
+562 

>member
-1 MGRRSQKNFYY
+1 
-12 GGQLLVLYLAEVK
+12 VLYLGEVK
-25 KQTRGFIGGYKTELK
+25 KQIRGFIGGYKTELK

-102 SRLMERSKKDQE
+102 ARLMERSKKDQE
-114 KMEQW
+114 KIEEW

-126 TEILNRQ
+126 SEILNRQ

-145 QIEAEFDYLERKRQ
+145 QIEAEFEYLERKRQ

-176 EGQINCNSYPNLSP
+176 EGQINFNSSPNLSP

-202 LANNHDR
+202 LANNHHR

-238 EEQKKT
+238 EEQKKA
-244 VENRQVA
+244 VENRQFA
-251 NDEMLDYLEQRA
+251 NNEMLDYLEQRA
-263 RELQTSRNALETAQ
+263 RELQTSRGALETAK

-282 QETVLNQKQELFER
+282 QETVLSQKQELFES

-321 FDGKIDLEALEKMPL
+321 LDGKIDLEAPEKMPL

-416 RQAIRSQHLKMLQRR
+416 RQAIRSQHLKILQRR

-450 LLADNYQNNLQE
+450 LLEDSYQNNLQE

-468 EIKGLQ
+468 EIKRLQ

-484 DGQWSDLEQ
+484 DEQWSDLEQ

-509 LALLRLKTQV
+509 LALVRLKTQV

-552 NGSAYHYAIN
+552 NGSAYP
-562 S
+562 

>member
-1 MGRRSQKNFYY
+1 M
-12 GGQLLVLYLAEVK
+12 LYLAEVK

-52 AIPGEDILTYDE
+52 AIPGEDILIYDE

-145 QIEAEFDYLERKRQ
+145 QIEAEFEYLERKRQ

-238 EEQKKT
+238 EEQKKA

-416 RQAIRSQHLKMLQRR
+416 RQAIRSQHLKILQRR

-450 LLADNYQNNLQE
+450 LLEDSYQNNLQE

-484 DGQWSDLEQ
+484 DEQWSDLEQ

-509 LALLRLKTQV
+509 LVLVRLKTQV

-526 QPVQDQLD
+526 QPVHDQLD

>member
-1 MGRRSQKNFYY
+1 M
-12 GGQLLVLYLAEVK
+12 LYLAEVK
-25 KQTRGFIGGYKTELK
+25 KQTKGFIGGYKIELK

-52 AIPGEDILTYDE
+52 AIPGNDTLTYDE
-64 TNSLGEGALL
+64 TNSRGEGALL

-102 SRLMERSKKDQE
+102 SRLMERSKEDQE
-114 KMEQW
+114 KIEQW

-126 TEILNRQ
+126 SEILNRQ
-133 KMEMETRIEQIE
+133 KMEMEARIEQIE
-145 QIEAEFDYLERKRQ
+145 QIEAEFQYLDHQRQ

-166 QLNEQQRHLE
+166 QLKEQQRNLE
-176 EGQINCNSYPNLSP
+176 EGQINFNSSPNLSP
-190 EKQQFIRSLAER
+190 EQEQFIRSLAER
-202 LANNHDR
+202 LANNHDQ
-209 GNSPSQIL
+209 GNSPSPIL
-217 HSTLESVQEQQ
+217 HSTLESVQGQQ

-238 EEQKKT
+238 EEQKKAI
-244 VENRQVA
+244 EDRQVA
-251 NDEMLDYLEQRA
+251 NEQMLNHLEQSS
-263 RELQTSRNALETAQ
+263 RELQMSRSALETAKV
-277 IQLQI
+277 QLQI
-282 QETVLNQKQELFER
+282 QETILSQKQELFEH
-296 LNLTLQTTDSTRQ
+296 LNLTLQTTDSNRQ
-309 MLLRLLQGEELD
+309 MLLRLAQGQDLD

-336 EELESLVKNL
+336 EELESLVNNL
-346 QTDLKRWE
+346 QTDLDRLE

-367 CQTVEELEARMAT
+367 SQTVEELEARMAR

-387 NLEEELAEEQ
+387 NFAEELAEEQ
-397 EKKGMLAAT
+397 ERKGMLTET
-406 LVGQRRNLQE
+406 LVGQRRNLRE
-416 RQAIRSQHLKMLQRR
+416 RQAIRSQHLKIMQRR

-444 FEPLLI
+444 FEPVLI
-450 LLADNYQNNLQE
+450 LLADDYQNNLEE

-468 EIKGLQ
+468 EIKRLQ
-474 EDLPKNRDTI
+474 EDLQKTRDSI

-499 EQERQWRDAN
+499 EQERQWHDAN

-526 QPVQDQLD
+526 QPVQDHLD

-547 MPMES
+547 TPMES
-552 NGSAYHYAIN
+552 NSPY
-562 S
+562 

>member
-1 MGRRSQKNFYY
+1 
-12 GGQLLVLYLAEVK
+12 VLYLAEVK
-25 KQTRGFIGGYKTELK
+25 KQTKGFIGGYKIELK

-52 AIPGEDILTYDE
+52 AIPGNDTLTYDE
-64 TNSLGEGALL
+64 TNSRGEGALL

-102 SRLMERSKKDQE
+102 SRLMERSKEDQE
-114 KMEQW
+114 KIEQW

-126 TEILNRQ
+126 SEILNRQ
-133 KMEMETRIEQIE
+133 KMEMEARIEQIE
-145 QIEAEFDYLERKRQ
+145 QIEAEFQYLDHQRQ

-166 QLNEQQRHLE
+166 QLKEQQRNLE
-176 EGQINCNSYPNLSP
+176 EGQINFNSSPNLSP
-190 EKQQFIRSLAER
+190 EQEQFIRSLAER
-202 LANNHDR
+202 LANNHDQ
-209 GNSPSQIL
+209 GNSPSPIL
-217 HSTLESVQEQQ
+217 HSTLESVQGQQ

-238 EEQKKT
+238 EEQKKAI
-244 VENRQVA
+244 EDRQVA
-251 NDEMLDYLEQRA
+251 NEQMLNHLEQSS
-263 RELQTSRNALETAQ
+263 RELQMSRSALETAKV
-277 IQLQI
+277 QLQI
-282 QETVLNQKQELFER
+282 QETILSQKQELFEH
-296 LNLTLQTTDSTRQ
+296 LNLTLQTTDSNRQ
-309 MLLRLLQGEELD
+309 MLLRLAQGQDLD

-336 EELESLVKNL
+336 EELESLVNNL
-346 QTDLKRWE
+346 QTDLDRLE

-367 CQTVEELEARMAT
+367 SQTVEELEARMTT
-380 IDESERA
+380 IDESQRA
-387 NLEEELAEEQ
+387 NFAEELAEEQ
-397 EKKGMLAAT
+397 ERKGMLTET
-406 LVGQRRNLQE
+406 LVGQRRNLRE
-416 RQAIRSQHLKMLQRR
+416 RQAIRSQHLKIMQRR

-444 FEPLLI
+444 FEPVLI
-450 LLADNYQNNLQE
+450 LLADDYQNNLEE

-468 EIKGLQ
+468 EIKRLQ
-474 EDLPKNRDTI
+474 EDLQKTRDSI

-499 EQERQWRDAN
+499 EQERQWHDAN

-526 QPVQDQLD
+526 QPVQDHLD

-547 MPMES
+547 TPMES
-552 NGSAYHYAIN
+552 NSPY
-562 S
+562 

>member
-1 MGRRSQKNFYY
+1 M
-12 GGQLLVLYLAEVK
+12 LYLAEVK

-52 AIPGEDILTYDE
+52 ALPGEDILTYDE

-114 KMEQW
+114 KIEQW

-145 QIEAEFDYLERKRQ
+145 QIEAEFEYLERKRQ

-238 EEQKKT
+238 EEQKKA

-282 QETVLNQKQELFER
+282 QETVLSQKQELFER

-416 RQAIRSQHLKMLQRR
+416 RQAIRSQHLKILQRR

-450 LLADNYQNNLQE
+450 LLEDSYQNNLQE

-474 EDLPKNRDTI
+474 EDLQKSSDSI

-509 LALLRLKTQV
+509 LVLVRLKTQV